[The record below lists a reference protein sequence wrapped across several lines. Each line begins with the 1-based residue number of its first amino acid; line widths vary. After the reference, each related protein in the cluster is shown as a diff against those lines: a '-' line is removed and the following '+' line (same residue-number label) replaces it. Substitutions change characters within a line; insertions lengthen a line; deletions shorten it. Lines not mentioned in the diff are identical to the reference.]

1 MVSLHK
7 NNNNNDEEQLLVV
20 LRLYISV
27 AQQQKTGN
35 FNVAFDSRTMQCS
48 HSTERNQKNQL
59 AA

>member
-7 NNNNNDEEQLLVV
+7 IKNNNDEEQLLVV

-35 FNVAFDSRTMQCS
+35 FNVAFDSRAMQWS
-48 HSTERNQKNQL
+48 PSTEEK
-59 AA
+59 